1 MKNKQQVSNHDLF
14 SKPGWSLLFAVSLLM
29 IGALSMPPDAGAQV
43 VNVGSVGNLQ
53 TALTSAQNN
62 GMGDTIMVAAGFYA
76 VGTTLTFTTTED
88 FPLAIIGEG
97 AHDTTLDGGLTNEIL
112 NINIFSLNAPV
123 TVRDISFWRGTSTG
137 SLQPGLAVGSNSSV
151 AVENCLFTRN
161 TGGTAAFINAFNGP
175 VTLTNNI
182 FSGNYADG
190 HSALYVQISSGD
202 IILTNNTFIGNRS
215 STNTFSAI
223 FLESQFDGDV
233 INAYNNIVWG
243 AYDKEASFDII
254 SPSPLGTVN
263 AFNNIS
269 RGLSIGSIG
278 TVSQGNNLLGTDPL
292 FQIPGYWDTNGTPAD
307 QSDDF
312 WVDGDYHLTSISPAR
327 DTGLNNA
334 PGLPTTDFD
343 GNLRILNS
351 IVDRGAYEFEPAFV
365 DIEIS
370 DSAGD
375 LDDLSIDFGSVV
387 VGDTSSIETVTVT
400 NDGTLPLLIGSVVAP
415 SAPFIMSDSCS
426 NGSLGPGNDC
436 TVDLQ
441 FIPATEGSFSGT
453 LSIPSND
460 PDTPLAVVSVSGIGT
475 AVPVPVI

>member
-1 MKNKQQVSNHDLF
+1 
-14 SKPGWSLLFAVSLLM
+14 
-29 IGALSMPPDAGAQV
+29 
-43 VNVGSVGNLQ
+43 
-53 TALTSAQNN
+53 
-62 GMGDTIMVAAGFYA
+62 
-76 VGTTLTFTTTED
+76 
-88 FPLAIIGEG
+88 
-97 AHDTTLDGGLTNEIL
+97 
-112 NINIFSLNAPV
+112 
-123 TVRDISFWRGTSTG
+123 
-137 SLQPGLAVGSNSSV
+137 
-151 AVENCLFTRN
+151 
-161 TGGTAAFINAFNGP
+161 
-175 VTLTNNI
+175 
-182 FSGNYADG
+182 
-190 HSALYVQISSGD
+190 
-202 IILTNNTFIGNRS
+202 
-215 STNTFSAI
+215 
-223 FLESQFDGDV
+223 
-233 INAYNNIVWG
+233 
-243 AYDKEASFDII
+243 
-254 SPSPLGTVN
+254 
-263 AFNNIS
+263 
-269 RGLSIGSIG
+269 LSIGSIG

-327 DTGLNNA
+327 DTGVNNA

-475 AVPVPVI
+475 AVPVPVISVGIPGNDFNDVAVGDTSTPKVATISNTGSGDLTVSGIALATGHDFHVDPGDGSAGTCGSTPLIITPGGSCTVSVTFSPIFAGTLTDTLMISSDDPDDPVRLVHLSGYGLSSIIQVTPRTIDFGTLTAPSGHQRERITVSNVGSTDLDIPSFSLVGGAGFSFQTPICDTFDAFNAGDECEVDIFFRGDIGVYSDIFTITFDDLGGFQVKAALTAAVVSKPRESSGCGSAMSEPEEGIVIGLREFLLLFALVMLWRRGMRRVHKRI